1 MILYRCVFDT
11 IGGKC
16 MKKTFIFM
24 MLMCVVL
31 LTGCSSLVNLT
42 EDESDMLTEYMAG
55 VVLRHTDDYKDG
67 LLTKTE
73 IAVLEAKEEERN
85 KKLVAN
91 SNEIKEV
98 QATSKNTSSSKNQSS
113 NGTKDVDLTKAVGNK
128 NFDIQYKQFKSYD
141 KYVSEDKSSNVT
153 LEAGKNKKLLVL
165 YFNVKNLSN
174 ETLKIDLVEEGIGY
188 KLILNNGEIVK
199 PLLTLLMNDIQYLN
213 LDIAA
218 NKTKDAVIVFEVD
231 KNEDL
236 SNSTLTVTRKDMTSN
251 IDLK

>member
-1 MILYRCVFDT
+1 
-11 IGGKC
+11 
-16 MKKTFIFM
+16 MKKPFILM

-55 VVLRHTDDYKDG
+55 VVLKHSDDYKDG

-73 IAVLEAKEEERN
+73 IEELEAKEEERN

-91 SNEIKEV
+91 SNEKKEV
-98 QATSKNTSSSKNQSS
+98 QVTSKNPSNSKNQALTE
-113 NGTKDVDLTKAVGNK
+113 TKDVSLTKAVGNK
-128 NFDIQYKQFKSYD
+128 NFNIEYKQFKSYD
-141 KYVSEDKSSNVT
+141 KYVSEDKSSNVA

-165 YFNVKNLSN
+165 YFDVKNLSN
-174 ETLKIDLVEEGIGY
+174 ETMKIDLVEEGIGY
-188 KLILNNGEIVK
+188 QLILNNGDKVK

-236 SNSTLTVTRKDMTSN
+236 SNTSLKVTRKDMTSS